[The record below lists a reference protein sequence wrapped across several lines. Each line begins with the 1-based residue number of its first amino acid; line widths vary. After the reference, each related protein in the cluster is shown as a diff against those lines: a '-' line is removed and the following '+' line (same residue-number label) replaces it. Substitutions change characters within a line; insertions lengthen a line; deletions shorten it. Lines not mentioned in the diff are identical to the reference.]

1 MNHRTVHVLLI
12 ILTTIALVTPLWA
25 GGSSL
30 RFFGNGTGDIDRV
43 KIQISPQVPADVGAS
58 DFTIEFWMKAN
69 PGDNN
74 AGNCVAGSDGWMNG
88 NILFD
93 RDVLGNGDFGEYG
106 ISLFN
111 DGIAFGVNNG
121 TSGDGIC
128 GTSNVADGFW
138 HHIAVTRRFSDGR
151 LELFV
156 DGVRQASLD
165 GPDGDLSY
173 NDSHSN
179 PDPNDPFLVIGAQ
192 KRDDPGSLAYN
203 GWIDE
208 IRISTNLRYDNTNEF
223 TRPSANFT
231 NDGNT
236 AALYHFDEGSGNIIN
251 DSSGA
256 GTSDG
261 VRNFGGSPAGPIWSP
276 DKAPL
281 GPLDQSPSTDFFQP
295 LVNSGLS
302 NPVAIT
308 TPPDGTSRLFIT
320 EQPGTISFW
329 NGSSLIDFMDIQNI
343 VNFGG
348 EQGLLSTAFH
358 PDYANNGYF
367 YVYFT
372 NDNGDNEVDRFS
384 VMSGDPN
391 KGDPSSRVTILT
403 IPHPG
408 FSNHNGGQ
416 LQFGPDGYLYI
427 GTGDG
432 GGGGDPDENGQ
443 DINVLLGKMLRIDIG
458 DGTPPY
464 TNPPD
469 NPYVGV
475 PGLDEIWAIGMRNPW
490 RYGFDRLTGDQ
501 IIADVGQ
508 DSWEEIDF
516 QAVGTPGGVNWGWN
530 DREGKHCYDPPSGCQ
545 TAGRTDPIMEYSHSL
560 GCSVSGGYRYR
571 GTAIPQIYGR
581 YYFGDYCTGSVWQST
596 QAGDGS
602 WSIGSSLSTSFN
614 ISGFGQDA
622 NGEMYIINLNG
633 AVYKFTGT
641 NSNLALTVT
650 DNPDPVFQNTT
661 LTYTLTVTNNGPK
674 TANSVV
680 LVDELPATA
689 TFISTSNP
697 NCAHNSGIV
706 TCNFSSINNG
716 AQIQFTIDVMPTT
729 LGPINN
735 YTIVSANENDP
746 DSTNNS
752 DTETTNVIALTGT
765 ELALVKS
772 DSVDPVPLGGNL
784 TYTIQVTNNGP
795 EDATGVTVIDNLP
808 PTVTFVS
815 ASAGCNEASGTVTCN
830 IGNLNAGT
838 NVSVQ
843 IDVTTTQAGTIS
855 NTASVTGN
863 EIDPFPDNNSD
874 TEDTVV
880 TPPSAD
886 LALTKTDSA
895 DPVDIG
901 VNFSYTIQ
909 VTNNGP
915 EDATGVTV
923 TDILPGTVTF
933 VSASAGCTEASGTV
947 TCVIG
952 NLAASGNVSLQIDVT
967 PTAAGTITNTAN
979 VTANENDPNSAN
991 NSDSEDTRIID
1002 PNACTFCDEFNDS
1015 TLDPNWTY
1023 IKNSSFWSENGTSLL
1038 GSNTRKTTA
1047 VATVYAGCLICYAET
1062 TMRTS
1067 GGAGNRLWL
1076 LHHYVDKSNVV
1087 ELLMK
1092 EENDRWI
1099 LKHRVNGAVVAKQK
1113 YLMPIDP
1120 NTDYVVRI
1128 TYDGTNYIASV
1139 NGTALSPPLTPGGP
1153 VTQGTAGLRVK
1164 GTTGTFDRIEIN

>member
-1 MNHRTVHVLLI
+1 MNHRAVHILFIL
-12 ILTTIALVTPLWA
+12 LTTITLVTPLWA
-25 GGSSL
+25 AGSSL

-43 KIQISPQVPADVGAS
+43 KIQISPQVPADIGAS

-74 AGNCVAGSDGWMNG
+74 SGNCVNGSDGWMNG
-88 NILFD
+88 NIIFD

-111 DGIAFGVNNG
+111 NGIAFGVNNG
-121 TSGDGIC
+121 ATGDGIC

-156 DGVRQASLD
+156 DGVREASLD
-165 GPDGDLSY
+165 GPNGDLSY

-179 PDPNDPFLVIGAQ
+179 PDPNDPFLVIGAE

-208 IRISTNLRYDNTNEF
+208 IRISNNLRYDNTNEF

-231 NDGNT
+231 SDGNT
-236 AALYHFDEGSGNIIN
+236 AALYHFDEGSGNAIN
-251 DSSGA
+251 DSSGT

-281 GPLDQSPSTDFFQP
+281 GPLDQSPSTDFFQQII
-295 LVNSGLS
+295 NTGLTS
-302 NPVAIT
+302 PVAIT
-308 TPPDGTSRLFIT
+308 TPPDGTNRLFIT
-320 EQPGTISFW
+320 EQPGVISFW
-329 NGSSLIDFMDIQNI
+329 NGSTLTEFMDIQNI
-343 VNFGG
+343 VEFGG
-348 EQGLLSTAFH
+348 EEGLLSTAFH

-372 NDNGDNEVDRFS
+372 NNNGDNEVDRFS
-384 VMSGDPN
+384 VMANDPN
-391 KGDPSSRVTILT
+391 KGNPNSRVVILP
-403 IPHPG
+403 IAHPVN
-408 FSNHNGGQ
+408 SNHNGGQ
-416 LQFGPDGYLYI
+416 IQFGPDGYLYI

-443 DINVLLGKMLRIDIG
+443 DINALLGKILRIDVG

-464 TNPPD
+464 SIPPD
-469 NPYVGV
+469 NPYAGST
-475 PGLDEIWAIGMRNPW
+475 PGLDEIWAIGVRNPW
-490 RYGFDRLTGDQ
+490 RYGFDRVTGDQ

-508 DSWEEIDF
+508 NMWEEVDF
-516 QAVGTPGGVNWGWN
+516 QAAGTPGGVNWGWN
-530 DREGKHCYDPPSGCQ
+530 DREGKHCFDPPTGCQ
-545 TAGRTDPIMEYSHSL
+545 TAGRTDPIMEYSHSF
-560 GCSVSGGYRYR
+560 GCSISGGYRYR
-571 GTAIPQIYGR
+571 GTGIPQIYGK
-581 YYFGDYCTGSVWQST
+581 YFFGDYCQGSVWQAT
-596 QAGDGS
+596 QDGNGN
-602 WSIGSSLSTSFN
+602 WNIGSSLSTSFN
-614 ISGFGQDA
+614 ISGFGEDA

-674 TANSVV
+674 TANSVM
-680 LVDELPATA
+680 LIDELPATA
-689 TFISTSNP
+689 QFISSSNGS
-697 NCAHNSGIV
+697 CVHNNGIV
-706 TCNFSSINNG
+706 TCTLGNMNNG
-716 AQIQFTIDVMPTT
+716 AQTQFTISVMPTA
-729 LGPINN
+729 LGAISN

-752 DTETTNVIALTGT
+752 DMETTQVIALTGT

-795 EDATGVTVIDNLP
+795 EDATGVTLTDNLP
-808 PTVTFVS
+808 ASVTFVS
-815 ASAGCNEASGTVTCN
+815 ASAGCSENSGTVTCA
-830 IGNLNAGT
+830 IGNLDAGT
-838 NVSVQ
+838 NVSVT
-843 IDVTTTQAGTIS
+843 IDVTTTQGGTIS

-863 EIDPFPDNNSD
+863 ETDPFPDNNSD

-880 TPPSAD
+880 MPPTAD

-915 EDATGVTV
+915 DDATNVTV
-923 TDILPGTVTF
+923 TDTLPATVTF
-933 VSASAGCTEASGTV
+933 VSASPGCAETSGTV
-947 TCVIG
+947 TCNIG
-952 NLAASGNVSLQIDVT
+952 NLAASASASVQIDVT
-967 PTAAGTITNTAN
+967 PTVAGTITNNAS
-979 VTANENDPNSAN
+979 VTATETDSDPTN
-991 NSDSEDTRIID
+991 NSDSEDTRIVD
-1002 PNACTFCDEFNDS
+1002 PNACLLCDEFNDGV
-1015 TLDPNWTY
+1015 LDPNWTY
-1023 IKNSSFWSENGTSLL
+1023 IKNSSFWSEDGSSLIGT
-1038 GSNTRKTTA
+1038 NTRKTTA
-1047 VATVYAGCLICYAET
+1047 VATNYPGCLICYAET
-1062 TMRTS
+1062 TMRTA

-1076 LHHYVDKSNVV
+1076 LHHYVDKKNEV

-1092 EENDRWI
+1092 EENDRWV
-1099 LKHRVNGAVVAKQK
+1099 LKHRVNGRVVAKQK
-1113 YLMPIDP
+1113 YLLPIDP

-1128 TYDGTNYIASV
+1128 NYDGANYIASI
-1139 NGTALSPPLTPGGP
+1139 NGTPLSPPLTPGT

-1164 GTTGTFDRIEIN
+1164 GTTGAFDRIEIN

>member
-1 MNHRTVHVLLI
+1 MHYRSVRLLFI
-12 ILTTIALVTPLWA
+12 ILITLMTVTPLWA

-43 KIQISPQVPADVGAS
+43 KIQISPQVPADIGAS
-58 DFTIEFWMKAN
+58 NFTIEFWMKSN

-74 AGNCVAGSDGWMNG
+74 AGNCVPGSDGWMNG
-88 NILFD
+88 NIIFD

-121 TSGDGIC
+121 SAGDGVC
-128 GTSNVADGFW
+128 GTTNVADGFW
-138 HHIAVTRRFSDGR
+138 HHVAVTRRFSDGR

-156 DGVRQASLD
+156 DGVREASIN
-165 GPDGDLSY
+165 GPDGDISY

-192 KRDDPGSLAYN
+192 KRDDPGSLSYN

-208 IRISTNLRYDNTNEF
+208 IRISSNLRYNNTTQF

-236 AALYHFDEGSGNIIN
+236 AALYHFDEASGNVIN
-251 DSSGA
+251 DSS

-281 GPLDQSPSTDFFQP
+281 GPLDQSPVSDFFQP
-295 LVNSGLS
+295 IITNGLS
-302 NPVAIT
+302 DPVAIT
-308 TPPDGTSRLFIT
+308 TAGDGTNRLFIT
-320 EQPGTISFW
+320 EQPGVISFW
-329 NGSSLIDFMDIQNI
+329 DGSTLTEFMDIQDI
-343 VNFGG
+343 VKFGG
-348 EQGLLSTAFH
+348 EEGLLSVAFH

-372 NDNGDNEVDRFS
+372 NDNGNNEVDRFS
-384 VMSGDPN
+384 AMPGDAD
-391 KGDPSSRVTILT
+391 KGDPKSRVILLQ

-408 FSNHNGGQ
+408 HANHNGGQ
-416 LQFGPDGYLYI
+416 IQFGPDGYLYI

-432 GGGGDPDENGQ
+432 GGSGDPDENGQ
-443 DINVLLGKMLRIDIG
+443 NINAILGKILRIDVG

-464 TNPPD
+464 KIPPD
-469 NPYVGV
+469 NPYAGST
-475 PGLDEIWAIGMRNPW
+475 PGLDEIWAIGVRNPW
-490 RYGFDRLTGDQ
+490 RFGFDRKTGDH

-508 DSWEEIDF
+508 NNWEEVDF
-516 QAVGTPGGVNWGWN
+516 QAFGTPGGVNWGWD
-530 DREGKHCYDPPSGCQ
+530 DREGAHCFEPPTGCQ
-545 TAGRTDPIMEYSHSL
+545 TAGRTDPIMEYSHGL

-571 GTAIPQIYGR
+571 GTAIPQIYGK
-581 YYFGDYCTGSVWQST
+581 YYFGDFCTGSVWQST
-596 QAGDGS
+596 QGGNGN
-602 WSIGSSLSTSFN
+602 WNIGSPLSTSFN
-614 ISGFGQDA
+614 ISGFGEDQ

-641 NSNLALTVT
+641 DANLALTVT
-650 DNPDPVFQNTT
+650 DNPDPVFVNTT

-674 TANSVV
+674 TANSVM
-680 LVDELPATA
+680 LIDELPASV
-689 TFISTSNP
+689 TFISSSNP
-697 NCAHNSGIV
+697 DCVHNNGIV
-706 TCNFSSINNG
+706 TCNLNNMNNG
-716 AQIQFTIDVMPTT
+716 ASTQFTIDVMPTAV
-729 LGPINN
+729 GPINN

-752 DTETTNVIALTGT
+752 DTETTAVIPLTGT
-765 ELALVKS
+765 ELALTKS
-772 DSVDPVPLGGNL
+772 DSVDPVPLGDNL

-795 EDATGVTVIDNLP
+795 EDATGVTVTDVLP
-808 PTVTFVS
+808 GSVTFVS
-815 ASAGCNEASGTVTCN
+815 ASPGCSESAGTVTCD
-830 IGNLNAGT
+830 IGNLDASAS
-838 NVSVQ
+838 VSLEIV
-843 IDVTTTQAGTIS
+843 VTTNTAGTIS
-855 NTASVTGN
+855 NTATVTGN
-863 EIDPFPDNNSD
+863 ESDPFPANNTD

-880 TPPSAD
+880 TPPPAD
-886 LALTKTDSA
+886 LALTKSDSA

-901 VNFSYTIQ
+901 DNLTYTIQ

-923 TDILPGTVTF
+923 TDTLPASVTF
-933 VSASAGCTEASGTV
+933 VSASPGCTEASGTV
-947 TCVIG
+947 TCDIG
-952 NLAASGNVSLQIDVT
+952 NLAATASVSVQIDVT
-967 PTAAGTITNTAN
+967 TTAAGTISNTAT
-979 VTANENDPNSAN
+979 VAANEFDPDSAN
-991 NSDSEDTRIID
+991 NSETEDTLVID
-1002 PNACTFCDEFNDS
+1002 PNACMLCDEFDDS

-1023 IKNSSFWSENGTSLL
+1023 IKNSSLWSEDGVSLI

-1047 VATVYAGCLICYAET
+1047 VASVFAGCLTCYAET
-1062 TMRTS
+1062 TMRTA
-1067 GGAGNRLWL
+1067 GGGGNRMWL

-1092 EENDRWI
+1092 EENDKWV
-1099 LKHRVNGAVVAKQK
+1099 LKHRVNRAVVAKQK

-1128 TYDGTNYIASV
+1128 TYDGVNYIASV
-1139 NGTALSPPLTPGGP
+1139 NGTALTPPLTPGGT

-1164 GTTGTFDRIEIN
+1164 ATTGTFGRIEIN